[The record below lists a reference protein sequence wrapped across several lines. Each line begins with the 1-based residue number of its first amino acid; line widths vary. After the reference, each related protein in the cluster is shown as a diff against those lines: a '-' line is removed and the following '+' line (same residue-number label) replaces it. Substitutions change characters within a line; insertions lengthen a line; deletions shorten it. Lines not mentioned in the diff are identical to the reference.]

1 MAPGAALTALADRA
15 CGPAVLGTLTDDQL
29 LGVVAAGRRLAGH
42 AAWIWQAAVAE
53 FAARRREPDPG
64 KATPLG
70 FTLFAPDELAPE
82 LAVTANSAELLM
94 AQSRDAARRLPAS
107 FALLRDG
114 KITEFP
120 MKIIAESAQCLSDQD
135 AAEADRLIAAP
146 APGLTPAQLR
156 RLCAR
161 IVMMIDPDAARR
173 RRETAAREARV
184 TRFQEYS
191 GNAAI
196 SGRELPPDEVLAA
209 SQHIDAT
216 ARALRAAGV
225 PGTLQHLRSLVYLD
239 LLQGTDPLARLTA
252 PARQPGTADQPGTTA
267 QPSSP
272 GTEDQP
278 GTTAGPGT
286 ENQPGPTGQSG
297 TGQPGTE
304 DQTGTAGGAAG
315 NATDRTPAA
324 AQAAGDLGDW
334 NDQDEGEYAG
344 SNSGSGGPDGGGTP
358 GPGGRAPVRA
368 VINLL
373 VPAGTLLGWSPAPGE
388 IPGFGLLDPQ
398 TTRDM
403 TQAASLHPET
413 RWCVTVIGPDGTA
426 TAHGCAPGQHPWHP
440 TNTPPPQDTP
450 PPHAS
455 SPPGSPPPGSSP
467 APGSG
472 PPEPVPEPHPPDPA
486 TRTRPPEPHPH
497 EPGPPGPGEAS
508 TAEQA
513 AQVTMLLRRLKADL
527 SPIAK
532 DSCDHRHY
540 SGRYVIS
547 RKVKHLI
554 KARKSTCIAP
564 CCNRPAAD
572 ADADH
577 TTPWPDGPSC
587 ECNLGA
593 PCRYHHRNKQDPG
606 WHLTQPT
613 PGIFKWRTPSGR
625 THTTEPTKYTT

>member
-1 MAPGAALTALADRA
+1 MP
-15 CGPAVLGTLTDDQL
+15 
-29 LGVVAAGRRLAGH
+29 
-42 AAWIWQAAVAE
+42 
-53 FAARRREPDPG
+53 
-64 KATPLG
+64 
-70 FTLFAPDELAPE
+70 
-82 LAVTANSAELLM
+82 
-94 AQSRDAARRLPAS
+94 
-107 FALLRDG
+107 
-114 KITEFP
+114 
-120 MKIIAESAQCLSDQD
+120 
-135 AAEADRLIAAP
+135 
-146 APGLTPAQLR
+146 
-156 RLCAR
+156 
-161 IVMMIDPDAARR
+161 
-173 RRETAAREARV
+173 
-184 TRFQEYS
+184 
-191 GNAAI
+191 
-196 SGRELPPDEVLAA
+196 
-209 SQHIDAT
+209 AT
-216 ARALRAAGV
+216 AQA
-225 PGTLQHLRSLVYLD
+225 
-239 LLQGTDPLARLTA
+239 
-252 PARQPGTADQPGTTA
+252 
-267 QPSSP
+267 
-272 GTEDQP
+272 
-278 GTTAGPGT
+278 
-286 ENQPGPTGQSG
+286 
-297 TGQPGTE
+297 
-304 DQTGTAGGAAG
+304 
-315 NATDRTPAA
+315 
-324 AQAAGDLGDW
+324 AAGDLGDW

-358 GPGGRAPVRA
+358 GAGGRAPVRA

-440 TNTPPPQDTP
+440 TNTPPPTPPPQDTP
-450 PPHAS
+450 PPPDNPPPDAS
-455 SPPGSPPPGSSP
+455 PPPPGIPPPQDTPPPAASPPPGSPPSGSSP

-472 PPEPVPEPHPPDPA
+472 PPQPV
-486 TRTRPPEPHPH
+486 PPEPHPH

-513 AQVTMLLRRLKADL
+513 AQVTLLLRRLKADL

-547 RKVKHLI
+547 RTVKHLI
-554 KARKSTCIAP
+554 KARKSTCTAP

-593 PCRYHHRNKQDPG
+593 PCRYHHRNKQAPG